1 MSGRSDEAVIQSEP
15 EAGSL
20 RRSLSGFITGS
31 MTFASV
37 GVSAGLFSL
46 FGFALAGSGPAFFW
60 GWLVIGAIVFFLCLM
75 WAELSSHYPYA
86 GSMYQWPAQLV
97 GRRAGWWIGWVYLFA
112 FAGVCMGTYLVLPVS
127 IIPLF
132 GLQATTL
139 TSVTIALIAA
149 VTATVINSVNT
160 RFLGRFTEYGIFVEI
175 GILVLLSLAV
185 LIFGHH
191 NSASILV
198 NTNGNGHSFGSWLPD
213 FLGFGAFVSIWVLF
227 TFECAGTLGEE
238 TIDAKRSAPRAVMG
252 SYFVTMALGVVF
264 LFCFLL
270 AIPNV
275 GKIAGSATPLP
286 DIINSA
292 LPHWFSKVYLI
303 LIAWVT
309 ILAGNIEFTA
319 VVRQVYGMARDD
331 QLPASKYLSRTRA
344 NGTPWIATIV
354 VGCLTALPLI
364 ESTQLSVVLVGATA
378 AMYSVYFSVSCI
390 LLWKRLRGWPQVS
403 APFKLGKWGPIANVA
418 ACIGAGAILLNLVW
432 SRPDTNPT
440 WKLGIPVCYWVMGI
454 PIVLGAIYYVL
465 VQHRRLG
472 AQTERPARSA
482 AES

>member
-1 MSGRSDEAVIQSEP
+1 M
-15 EAGSL
+15 
-20 RRSLSGFITGS
+20 
-31 MTFASV
+31 
-37 GVSAGLFSL
+37 
-46 FGFALAGSGPAFFW
+46 
-60 GWLVIGAIVFFLCLM
+60 
-75 WAELSSHYPYA
+75 
-86 GSMYQWPAQLV
+86 
-97 GRRAGWWIGWVYLFA
+97 YLFA
-112 FAGVCMGTYLVLPVS
+112 FAGVCMGTYWSCRYRSSRSSASRPHAYAAS
-127 IIPLF
+127 R
-132 GLQATTL
+132 
-139 TSVTIALIAA
+139 IALIAA
-149 VTATVINSVNT
+149 VTATVINSVNI
-160 RFLGRFTEYGIFVEI
+160 RSSWSVHRVRDIRRDR

-191 NSASILV
+191 NSVSILV
-198 NTNGNGHSFGSWLPD
+198 NTNGNGHSFRSWLPD

-309 ILAGNIEFTA
+309 ILAGTSSSRRWSVRCTA
-319 VVRQVYGMARDD
+319 WRATTSCRHQ
-331 QLPASKYLSRTRA
+331 KYLSRTRA

-403 APFKLGKWGPIANVA
+403 APFKLGKWGRMADVA

-432 SRPDTNPT
+432 SRQDTNPT

-472 AQTERPARSA
+472 RTDGTAGPQRRRILNSRGVGADGHASVYEHGRADHERGTIGAEEAHHLSDLFGSRYPPDRVPAGHRPHVAFGGARRVAHRGVDVSRAHAIDADAVADMCRASARVSA
-482 AES
+482 ATPPLLAM